1 MITMAADGE
10 VSAMSG
16 VNEQAKPA
24 VCFG

>member
-1 MITMAADGE
+1 MSTMTAERE